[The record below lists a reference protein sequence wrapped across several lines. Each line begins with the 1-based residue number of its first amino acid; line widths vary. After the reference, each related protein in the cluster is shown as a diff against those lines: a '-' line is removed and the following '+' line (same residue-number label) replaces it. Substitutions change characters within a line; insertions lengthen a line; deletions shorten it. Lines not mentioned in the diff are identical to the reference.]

1 MSYHR
6 INILF
11 AGVILLVNVSGCSS
25 GGCIEQV
32 ASPDS
37 LVFPSV
43 AIAAPLNVYNL
54 ESNSSMVVISNTTSK
69 ALANLSYSIT
79 ELGDDPSNVTL
90 TDNHLCSSIES
101 GGYCVLTLAIPQQ
114 AKSGA
119 VLLNVLQ
126 NNLTLP
132 LAQDLIGI
140 SNQDNPVSS
149 ASVES
154 GINGVDLSY
163 PWYLSASNQGNNRY
177 IVNAKV
183 TSPNFGNFNTIGLL
197 NIYGNQIVTQLTTV
211 SGAGKADLVAG
222 TTAEFLI
229 TLPNRNSQMQAF
241 KPLALEMDES
251 KVISNITATNN
262 RVVKLLYDAG
272 VLQVAPLHLMLALN
286 ESALVV
292 VRNSGNDRLNNL
304 TLPTASDNYQI
315 IQNSCGDSLAA
326 GAICS
331 FKVQIP
337 STAVA
342 AGYQLVLHASSDTTT
357 QSYTVSVT
365 VE

>member
-1 MSYHR
+1 MVS
-6 INILF
+6 L
-11 AGVILLVNVSGCSS
+11 SGCSS
-25 GGCIEQV
+25 GNCIKQV
-32 ASPDS
+32 ATPSSPA
-37 LVFPSV
+37 FASV
-43 AIAAPLNVYNL
+43 AIVAPLNVYNL
-54 ESNSSMVVISNTTSK
+54 ESNSSLVVISNTTSQ
-69 ALANLSYSIT
+69 ALANLSYSLT
-79 ELGDDPSNVTL
+79 ELGDATSHVTL
-90 TDNHLCSSIES
+90 TDIHACSSIES
-101 GGYCVLTLAIPQQ
+101 GEYCVLNLAIPQQ

-126 NNLTLP
+126 NNLALP
-132 LAQDLIGI
+132 LAQGLIGI

-149 ASVES
+149 AYTES

-177 IVNAKV
+177 ILSAKV
-183 TSPNFGNFNTIGLL
+183 TSPNFGDFNTIGLL
-197 NIYGNQIVTQLTTV
+197 NIYGNQQVTQLTTV

-222 TTAEFLI
+222 TTAEFLV

-251 KVISNITATNN
+251 KVITNLTASNN
-262 RVVKLLYDAG
+262 RVIKLLYDAG
-272 VLQVAPLHLMLALN
+272 VLQVAPLHIKLAKN

-292 VRNSGNDRLNNL
+292 IRNSGNDKLNNL
-304 TLPTASDNYQI
+304 TLPTASDDYQI
-315 IQNSCGDSLAA
+315 IQSSCGDSLAA
-326 GAICS
+326 GAMCS
-331 FKVQIP
+331 FKVEIP

-342 AGYQLVLHASSDTTT
+342 TTDPLVLHASSDTTT